1 MLSTMADKAQA
12 FLCILP
18 IDTVI
23 SFRPLRLFQPPL
35 FFIIANGDDL
45 TSCHLCQLP
54 DFNFHPTSLG
64 TL

>member
-1 MLSTMADKAQA
+1 MLPAMTDKTQA

-23 SFRPLRLFQPPL
+23 SFRSLRLFQQAF

-45 TSCHLCQLP
+45 TSGHLCQFP
-54 DFNFHPTSLG
+54 DFNFHLTSLS